1 MSSDLASAGTG
12 GTELAR
18 VMHYREQAAQF
29 RGWAAAETT
38 EESSS
43 SSRSSHPNPSGF
55 VMDARSLS
63 SAHGLSASIA
73 WPEGTKS

>member
-38 EESSS
+38 EELRDGLFDLARQYERLASELEA
-43 SSRSSHPNPSGF
+43 RRRNPQ
-55 VMDARSLS
+55 AL
-63 SAHGLSASIA
+63 L
-73 WPEGTKS
+73 

>member
-12 GTELAR
+12 GTELER

-38 EESSS
+38 EELRDGLFDLARQYERLASELEA
-43 SSRSSHPNPSGF
+43 RRRNPQT
-55 VMDARSLS
+55 L
-63 SAHGLSASIA
+63 L
-73 WPEGTKS
+73 

>member
-12 GTELAR
+12 GTELER

-38 EESSS
+38 EELRDGLFDLARQYERLASELEA
-43 SSRSSHPNPSGF
+43 RRRNPQ
-55 VMDARSLS
+55 AL
-63 SAHGLSASIA
+63 L
-73 WPEGTKS
+73 